1 MAGSSPDDSNLQL
14 SSGSYLLLPLI
25 PRCSLGLVCEGDG
38 DASFGAEHLLVLG
51 SHA

>member
-1 MAGSSPDDSNLQL
+1 MAVSSPGDSSLQL

-38 DASFGAEHLLVLG
+38 DALFGAEHSLVLG